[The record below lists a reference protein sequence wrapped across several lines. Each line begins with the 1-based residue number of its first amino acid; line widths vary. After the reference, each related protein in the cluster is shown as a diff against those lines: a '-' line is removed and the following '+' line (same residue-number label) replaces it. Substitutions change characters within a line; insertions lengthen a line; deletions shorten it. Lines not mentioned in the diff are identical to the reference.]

1 MHAYFDRLDQKFFKV
16 EFPGGAKEQYTA
28 SSELTQPLFSW
39 SVCTENLTEQY
50 AFGLDEILTI
60 C

>member
-39 SVCTENLTEQY
+39 SVCTENLNSDVVVME
-50 AFGLDEILTI
+50 AAEEWM
-60 C
+60 

>member
-39 SVCTENLTEQY
+39 CVYRKLK
-50 AFGLDEILTI
+50 FGRSGNGGRRGVDVT
-60 C
+60 